1 MKKQQSPAVE
11 ALKQASKGLMMPS
24 ESDAPFEAFQMES
37 GEPTPDRLR
46 KLAHVPTDAA
56 VEEDNLD
63 NLLATVPTEDKSKF
77 QKLRQALQSQL
88 SGVKVFKVGDEA
100 ERQVFIVGK
109 ATDGQWAGLQT
120 SVVET

>member
-1 MKKQQSPAVE
+1 MKKQQSSAVE

-63 NLLATVPTEDKSKF
+63 NLLATVATEDKSKF
-77 QKLRQALQSQL
+77 QKR
-88 SGVKVFKVGDEA
+88 
-100 ERQVFIVGK
+100 R
-109 ATDGQWAGLQT
+109 
-120 SVVET
+120 